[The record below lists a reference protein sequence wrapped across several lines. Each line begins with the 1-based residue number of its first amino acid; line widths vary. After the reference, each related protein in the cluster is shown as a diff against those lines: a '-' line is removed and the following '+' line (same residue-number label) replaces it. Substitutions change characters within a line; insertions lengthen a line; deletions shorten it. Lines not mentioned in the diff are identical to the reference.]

1 MKGEAE
7 PRAPRS
13 VLAWRPAL
21 PPLRRVIPLLLV
33 LVAVLSGIFD
43 WRRSTRMAVRQVEEN
58 ALGELTQR
66 MSELQQHLEFFKRN
80 EQPERLRE
88 AIAQLG
94 SDPDFTLA
102 LLLDDRDVV
111 TASLRRASIGQP
123 THQAHPHL
131 LEAEAREMREAAR
144 RRLAGQV
151 RVTADG
157 QRAVACYPVIWR
169 GGASGVTPPNVG
181 ILFVE
186 MDLRRLKAQALR
198 QVQEMVVQQA
208 VLMGGLAFG
217 LWLFFHFVVTRR
229 VNRLV
234 QAARRFAARDW
245 SARAGLHG
253 RDELAVVGRAFDEM
267 AERLRQTQREQ
278 EERERA
284 QRFLV
289 EASTQLAELVDVD
302 TLLQRLARLVV
313 PRLAQ
318 WCVVDTVSEEGDI
331 RHVASVHEDASRQG
345 LLQELERLTPRGW
358 HALHPTV
365 QVLTTG
371 RPLLV
376 SVVTEASLR
385 EYGLGEEQLRV
396 LRELGLRSAIS
407 LPLTARGQPLGAI
420 LLASGRPGFEYG
432 PRELALAQELAWR
445 ASVAVDNAR
454 LYRQAQDT
462 IRLREEFLSVASHEL
477 HTPLTPL
484 QLQLQTLKRA
494 LETPERATAGE
505 LTLKLESALRQVKR
519 LSRLVDDLLDVS
531 RITAG
536 RLALQREEVE
546 LVELTRELVERFGE
560 QAEAAGC
567 SFHIAATGPVSGAW
581 DRFRLEQVLVNL
593 LSNALKYG
601 AGRPVEIEVAARGG
615 EATWLIRDHGIG
627 IAPENLQRI
636 FGRFER
642 AVSARSYG
650 GLGLGLFI
658 AHQIVQAHGGTLQVW
673 SEPGAGATF
682 TVTLPQQPHL
692 DVGEGPSVR
701 GGHGAPRAPQLPAS

>member
-1 MKGEAE
+1 
-7 PRAPRS
+7 
-13 VLAWRPAL
+13 VLAWRPPL

-58 ALGELTQR
+58 ALAELTQR
-66 MSELQQHLEFFKRN
+66 MSELQQHLEFFKRA
-80 EQPERLRE
+80 EQPERMRE

-94 SDPDFTLA
+94 SDPDLTNA
-102 LLLDDRDVV
+102 LLLDEQDRVKG
-111 TASLRRASIGQP
+111 ALRRVSLGQP
-123 THQAHPHL
+123 AGKVHPPL
-131 LEAEAREMREAAR
+131 LEPEARAMMDAAR
-144 RRLAGQV
+144 QRLAGQV
-151 RVTADG
+151 RVMPGG
-157 QRAVACYPVIWR
+157 QTAVACYPVIWR
-169 GGASGVTPPNVG
+169 GSASGLTQPNVG

-186 MDLRRLKAQALR
+186 MDLGRLKAQALHR
-198 QVQEMVVQQA
+198 VQVMVVQQGA
-208 VLMGGLAFG
+208 LMGGLAFL

-245 SARAGLHG
+245 SARSGLHG
-253 RDELAVVGRAFDEM
+253 EDELAVVGRAFDEM
-267 AERLRQTQREQ
+267 AERLRQTQLEL
-278 EERERA
+278 EERELA
-284 QRFLV
+284 QRFLID
-289 EASTQLAELVDVD
+289 ASAQLAELVDVD
-302 TLLQRLARLVV
+302 TLMRRLARLVV

-318 WCVVDTVSEEGDI
+318 WCVIDTVGEEGDI
-331 RHVASVHEDASRQG
+331 RHVASVHEDASKQG

-358 HALHPTV
+358 HALHPTA

-385 EYGLGEEQLRV
+385 EYGLGEEHLRV
-396 LRELGLRSAIS
+396 LRELGLHSAIS

-420 LLASGRPGFEYG
+420 LLASARPGVPYG
-432 PRELALAQELAWR
+432 PRDLALAQELAWR
-445 ASVAVDNAR
+445 ASIAVDNAR

-494 LETPERATAGE
+494 LATRGSATSSE

-536 RLALQREEVE
+536 RLSLQREEMD
-546 LVELTRELVERFGE
+546 LAELTRELVERFGE

-567 SFHIAATGPVSGAW
+567 AVHIDAPGLVSGAW
-581 DRFRLEQVLVNL
+581 DCFRLEQVLVNL

-601 AGRPVEIEVAARGG
+601 AGRPVDIQVVADGG
-615 EATWLIRDHGIG
+615 LATWSIRDQGIG
-627 IAPENLQRI
+627 IAPEHLQRI

-642 AVSARSYG
+642 AVSARAYG

-658 AHQIVQAHGGTLQVW
+658 AHQMVHAHGGTLRVW
-673 SEPGAGATF
+673 SQPGAGSTF
-682 TVTLPQQPHL
+682 TVTLPQHPHL
-692 DVGEGPSVR
+692 DAGEASPVRSGEGSVR
-701 GGHGAPRAPQLPAS
+701 STPVPAP